1 VKGIAFCVYNLVWA
15 FKWPATVHRL
25 AI

>member
-1 VKGIAFCVYNLVWA
+1 VKGIAICMYNPVWV

>member
-1 VKGIAFCVYNLVWA
+1 VEGIAICMYNPVWA